1 VRPARHSNGLRQE
14 VQNTGSSGLE
24 VCALAG
30 GNDGA
35 QGGIVGC
42 EKVKCWNILV
52 TGSNGLIGSE
62 AVEYFDRQ
70 GHKVVGVDNNMRRVF
85 FGPPGDTLWNL
96 ERLKNTTRQF
106 TPIAVDI
113 RDRHGMM
120 ALFSDTRFDLIL
132 HCAAQP
138 SHDKAAEIALLDFEV
153 NALGTV
159 NLLEATRQ
167 HCPEAVFILM
177 STNKVYGDA
186 PNEKT
191 LRETETRYDYAD
203 PADFEGID
211 ENCRIDRTLHSLFG
225 ASKAAA
231 DLYAQEYGRYFGMGV
246 GIFRGGCLTGP
257 SHSGVKL
264 HGFLSYL
271 VKVALSGET
280 YTVYGYKGKQVRDNI
295 HSFDVVR
302 AFEEFARNPRPGE
315 VYNLGGGRANSVSM
329 LEAIARIEALTG
341 RKINWAYS
349 EQARRGDHICY
360 ISNLRKI
367 KSHYPAWEITR
378 GLNAILGEMVVA
390 GREHAGHVGT
400 S

>member
-1 VRPARHSNGLRQE
+1 MKPW
-14 VQNTGSSGLE
+14 T
-24 VCALAG
+24 
-30 GNDGA
+30 
-35 QGGIVGC
+35 
-42 EKVKCWNILV
+42 ILV
-52 TGSNGLIGSE
+52 TGSSGLIGSE

-70 GHKVVGVDNNMRRVF
+70 GHHVVGADNNMRRVF

-96 ERLKNTTRQF
+96 ERLKRITQRF
-106 TPIAVDI
+106 TPTALDI
-113 RDRHGMM
+113 RDREGVM
-120 ALFSDTRFDLIL
+120 ALFREHRFDLII

-159 NLLEATRQ
+159 NLLEAARQ
-167 HCPEAVFILM
+167 HCREAAFIFM

-186 PNEKT
+186 PNEKL

-211 ENCRIDRTLHSLFG
+211 ENCRIDRSLHSLFG
-225 ASKAAA
+225 ASKVAA
-231 DLYAQEYGRYFGMGV
+231 DIYAQEYGQYFGMGV

-257 SHSGVKL
+257 SHSGVEL

-271 VKVALSGET
+271 LKVALSGRP

-295 HSFDVVR
+295 HSFDVVH

-341 RKINWAYS
+341 RKINWTYS

-360 ISNLRKI
+360 ISNLGKI

-378 GLNAILGEMVVA
+378 DLNAILEEMVVA
-390 GREHAGHVGT
+390 AREHAGHVGT